1 MLKLRWIGR
10 WAPLVVA
17 LALDCVP
24 ATARQSPAG
33 PSLQG
38 RTESEIAAES
48 RFQEFVAAYRS
59 ADYLTQWRVVDPR
72 KRYWVKISRWRKAMQ
87 QSRRSHGAL
96 AEIKVTHVLSVDAKQ
111 IPCTEMGHCWR
122 KGVPYV
128 VLMLLTRYERKQVPQ
143 PEFAVMSLSDEGW
156 RWAGGTFPA
165 TALGETAVLLD
176 EADDAKFRA
185 IQRDAQHPNTHR

>member
-1 MLKLRWIGR
+1 MLTLGWIGK
-10 WAPLVVA
+10 WALPAAA
-17 LALDCVP
+17 LSLLCT
-24 ATARQSPAG
+24 ATTAQLSTAG
-33 PSLQG
+33 SNPQA
-38 RTESEIAAES
+38 RTEAEISAES
-48 RFQEFVAAYRS
+48 RFREFVSAYQS
-59 ADYLTQWRVVDPR
+59 ADYLTQWRIVDPR
-72 KRYWVKISRWRKAMQ
+72 KRYWVKISRWRKAMR

-96 AEIKVTHVLSVDAKQ
+96 AEISVTHVLSVDAKQ

-128 VLMLLTRYERKQVPQ
+128 VLMLRTRYERKQMPQ

-185 IQRDAQHPNTHR
+185 IQRDAPHPSMHR